1 MIAQATDFEDVE
13 KRRISIKQLLP
24 GIVILFLVAIGLF
37 SLWRYVPQFR
47 QTIVPV
53 LIGLGF
59 IGIYP
64 LTYLA
69 YLAFGEDAQRKRLR
83 DDFQLFGLVDDKDLD
98 ETINQLY
105 QNVYSWPQFA
115 VYISLIV
122 TITTILLLGFIY
134 REVLTIFPA
143 DMMELIFY
151 GYLGAYV
158 FSVQELIR
166 RYNTFDLQPQVYSS
180 ILVRIL
186 VATIL
191 TLVITTVIMLNG
203 NLLQLNGEQIDGNA
217 KAWLATIAFA
227 VGIFPNDGLNWI
239 LQQANRIL
247 NPVANRNSELPLRN
261 LLGINAWH
269 ESRLS
274 MMGID
279 DAQNLATADIP
290 KLLLTTQFDTQQV
303 ANWIDQAILYVK
315 VNDRIER
322 YREAKITTFHELQ
335 CAIEGLTMHV
345 DFKIDVNGHERSN
358 LATLLGLTS
367 PDELTR
373 LREYSNFPN
382 YTHIANFYEGSGR
395 VGSQRAEESVQKLI
409 GATGIDVGTG
419 WDSLS
424 GGLQEQKGEIS
435 ELLKLKRQL
444 HGRSRDPSLYTRLG
458 IIKYKLHDLDRAKIH
473 FDNAIQLDTKFTQA
487 YFGRSAVYMENEQWE
502 LALQDISKVIEL
514 TPTDAE
520 AFNQRGLIY
529 FRMGHHER
537 AIKDLNRALELD
549 NRLVVAYYNRGVAF
563 YKWGFLGKVTEDFEK
578 AHLLGYRQAGLW
590 LFWGLALLSDG
601 RYRQAIE
608 KLSLASTQDPDLAE
622 AYANRGKAYLA
633 LGEAYFDQ
641 ARIDLQTALRKD
653 DSLWATH
660 NDLGNLEFQQ
670 RNLENAIVHYRKAIQ
685 TRLDKDGE
693 NYFLARH
700 NLAVA
705 YHQLLDMERAVE
717 QFQLLNQLT
726 AGRDLTSEEQ
736 DKWDSLINMLRVSS
750 ATLNR
755 LQIALDLHK
764 QLHDVE
770 GQAWASKHLGRFYQR
785 KGELTKALCY
795 LQESVRLFEAVEN
808 EAETAVLRRQ
818 IQKVQASAARVYR
831 QAGNFYKCKEEW
843 TRTIYYFEQAVQ
855 LYDAIDQ
862 RAEVDAINL
871 EIQQAQEQLL

>member
-1 MIAQATDFEDVE
+1 MIAQAIAFEDGG
-13 KRRISIKQLLP
+13 KHGISIKQMLA
-24 GIVILFLVAIGLF
+24 GSMIILLVAIGFFL
-37 SLWRYVPQFR
+37 LWHYVPQSR
-47 QTIVPV
+47 QTIMPI

-105 QNVYSWPQFA
+105 QNVYSWPQFT

-122 TITTILLLGFIY
+122 TITTILLLGFIN
-134 REVLTIFPA
+134 REHVPIFPA

-151 GYLGAYV
+151 GFLGAYV

-191 TLVITTVIMLNG
+191 TLVITTVLMLNG
-203 NLLQLNGEQIDGNA
+203 SLLQIEGEQIDGST
-217 KAWLATIAFA
+217 KAWLAIVAFA
-227 VGIFPNDGLNWI
+227 IGIFPNDGLNWL

-247 NPVANRNSELPLRN
+247 NSGPNRNSELPLRN

-335 CAIEGLTMHV
+335 CAIENLTMPV
-345 DFKIDVNGHERSN
+345 DAKIEANGHERSS
-358 LATLLGLTS
+358 LATVLGLTS
-367 PDELTR
+367 LDELTR

-409 GATGIDVGTG
+409 GATGIDIGTG
-419 WDSLS
+419 WNSLS
-424 GGLQEQKGEIS
+424 DSVQDQQS
-435 ELLKLKRQL
+435 ELSDLLKLKRQL

-458 IIKYKLHDLDRAKIH
+458 IIKYKLHNLDQAKIH
-473 FDNAIQLDTKFTQA
+473 FDNAIQLDTKFAQA

-502 LALQDISKVIEL
+502 LALQDISRVIEL
-514 TPTDAE
+514 APTDAE

-578 AHLLGYRQAGLW
+578 AYLLGYRQAGLW

-601 RYRQAIE
+601 RYREAIE

-622 AYANRGKAYLA
+622 AYANRGKAYLT

-641 ARIDLQTALRKD
+641 ARIDLQTALNKD

-660 NDLGNLEFQQ
+660 NDLGNLAFRR
-670 RNLENAIVHYRKAIQ
+670 RNFENAITHYRKAIQ

-700 NLAVA
+700 NLAIT
-705 YHQLLDMERAVE
+705 YYQLLDVDRAVE
-717 QFQLLNQLT
+717 QFQLLNQLMSD
-726 AGRDLTSEEQ
+726 RDLTPEEQ
-736 DKWDSLINMLRVSS
+736 EKWDSLTNMLRVS
-750 ATLNR
+750 AAVLDK
-755 LQIALDLHK
+755 LQTALDLHK

-770 GQAWASKHLGRFYQR
+770 GQAWANKHLGNFYRR
-785 KGELTKALCY
+785 KGALTQAVDH
-795 LQESVRLFEAVEN
+795 LQESARLFEAVEN
-808 EAETAVLRRQ
+808 EAETAVINHQ
-818 IQKVQASAARVYR
+818 IQQTQASAARVGR
-831 QAGNFYKCKEEW
+831 QAGNFYKRKAEW
-843 TRTIYYFEQAVQ
+843 TRAIYYFEQAAQ
-855 LYDAIDQ
+855 LYEAINQ
-862 RAEVDAINL
+862 GAEVDTINL